1 MVHLKPPFH
10 LFCVGPTVRI
20 PSVHRFAASLLPAG
34 PPTPFLR
41 RAHRPDPFGTPLRG
55 LPTSGRSPPPFFL
68 RAHLPDPFATPLRG
82 LPTSGRSPPRRHLL
96 GCLRRCP

>member
-10 LFCVGPTVRI
+10 LFCVELTGPFGTPLRGLPTSGRSPHVLFSVGPTVRI

-34 PPTPFLR
+34 PPTSYLASGPPSGSLR
-41 RAHRPDPFGTPLRG
+41 YTASRPPYFRPV
-55 LPTSGRSPPPFFL
+55 
-68 RAHLPDPFATPLRG
+68 
-82 LPTSGRSPPRRHLL
+82 PPRRHLL